1 MPGPLRASLIVP
13 IQPELTAQDDN
24 MNPEQ
29 ARFNMVEQQIRTW
42 EVLDPDVLELLH
54 IVKREEFV
62 PAAYR
67 NIAFADLEIPLAGT
81 SDSAHRMWPPKLE
94 ARVLQA
100 MQIQP
105 DDEVLEIGT
114 GSGYLSALMARQ
126 AKSVVSVEI
135 DPDLAAAARGR
146 LSAHGIANV
155 SVETGDG
162 AGGWQKGRMF
172 DVIVLT
178 GSTAELPP
186 AFLDQLRAGG
196 RLFAIVGAE
205 PAMHGR
211 LYLRGES
218 GFVQHRNLFETVVA
232 PLENAIQPERFV
244 F

>member
-1 MPGPLRASLIVP
+1 
-13 IQPELTAQDDN
+13 
-24 MNPEQ
+24 MNPEL

-67 NIAFADLEIPLAGT
+67 NLAFADLEIPLRST
-81 SDSAHRMWPPKLE
+81 KDSVHRMWAPKLE
-94 ARVLQA
+94 ARVLQSL
-100 MQIQP
+100 QIEP

-114 GSGYLSALMARQ
+114 GSGYLAALMARK
-126 AKSVVSVEI
+126 AKSVLSVEI
-135 DPDLAAAARGR
+135 DPELAAAARER
-146 LSAHGIANV
+146 LAAHGIANV
-155 SVETGDG
+155 TVETGDG
-162 AGGWQKGRMF
+162 ANGWRKGQLF

-178 GSTAELPP
+178 GSTAGLPP

-196 RLFAIVGAE
+196 RLFAIVGTE

-211 LYLRGES
+211 LYMRNES
-218 GFVQHRNLFETVVA
+218 GSIQHRNLFETVVA
-232 PLENAIQPERFV
+232 PLENAVQPERFV